1 CIDNGPMEGVWGII
15 KSEIYRDYKNFKFE
29 TIEQAFQVINEYIT
43 FFNNE
48 RITLKMAN
56 LV

>member
-1 CIDNGPMEGVWGII
+1 MI
-15 KSEIYRDYKNFKFE
+15 KSEIYRGYKNFKFE
-29 TIEQAFQVINEYIT
+29 TIEPAFQVINEYIT

>member
-1 CIDNGPMEGVWGII
+1 M
-15 KSEIYRDYKNFKFE
+15 
-29 TIEQAFQVINEYIT
+29 FQVINEYIT